1 MKFPFHLPV
10 VINQPTVFCNKTS
23 PSIQCEYSSTWFSNR
38 NPHFLKIC
46 REKVSGNH
54 KDANMYL
61 DEFVT
66 IILNE
71 RFKTE
76 GT

>member
-1 MKFPFHLPV
+1 M
-10 VINQPTVFCNKTS
+10 FCNETG
-23 PSIQCEYSSTWFSNR
+23 PSIQCEYSSIWFSSLS
-38 NPHFLKIC
+38 PHFLKIC
-46 REKVSGNH
+46 REKVSANH
-54 KDANMYL
+54 EDANMYL

>member
-1 MKFPFHLPV
+1 MKFTFYLSV
-10 VINQPTVFCNKTS
+10 VINQPTVFHNETG
-23 PSIQCEYSSTWFSNR
+23 PSIQCQYSSTWFSNLSS
-38 NPHFLKIC
+38 HFLKIC
-46 REKVSGNH
+46 REKVSATH
-54 KDANMYL
+54 EEANMYL